1 MLGEFQIAFQQQQRY
16 ICDINAP
23 TGLNL
28 NLPQSYHK
36 CVASF
41 SWHDSNSYFSTIMP
55 EYVVIQI
62 HISEMQTEPEYVSVS
77 WFLFIFLNANYSKVS
92 ATLMAVDLY
101 FPNVS
106 LGIDPANE

>member
-1 MLGEFQIAFQQQQRY
+1 MPGEFQIAFQQQQRY

-23 TGLNL
+23 TGFNL
-28 NLPQSYHK
+28 ELPQSYHK

-77 WFLFIFLNANYSKVS
+77 WF
-92 ATLMAVDLY
+92 
-101 FPNVS
+101 
-106 LGIDPANE
+106 